1 MDEKVAQLLAGV
13 KEGHICL
20 KIDGERCYLPKLLK
34 WESDLVEG
42 VRALLKRKP
51 LFAAPPA
58 PGELSSEQGE
68 AFVKLLSV
76 PFGLLTGGPG
86 TGKTH
91 TAAAIAA
98 AFLASRGE
106 QARVRL
112 LAPSGK
118 AAARLRE
125 SLIKAGVPESR
136 MRSSTLHEALRL
148 TPDRE
153 GDPVILFEDLILV
166 DECSMIDLRV
176 FARLVLAPSP
186 CSHLLLM
193 GDPDQLPAVE
203 VGSVFGDLVELGNGG
218 HLPFAHLSHCLRAE
232 AKELLELAEAIR
244 EERSDLFAQLIQRHR
259 TPLGFDAPFCEATYE
274 RLWERVAHE
283 FPTCESEWN
292 GCFPFRLLSC
302 LKVGPLGVDRL
313 NQFLAKRFFELTPEG
328 GCCPMPI
335 LATRA
340 LRSYGIASG
349 EEGVLYRT
357 KGGKERVR
365 FHESELLSVS
375 PSCYEIAYALSV
387 HKSQGSE
394 FERLLFL
401 MPKGSELFGK
411 EILYTAV
418 TRAKKSIEID
428 GSLELIAAA
437 LTKRMRRQSGIVE
450 RLSW

>member
-1 MDEKVAQLLAGV
+1 MDEKTAQLLAGV

-42 VRALLKRKP
+42 VRALLKRRA
-51 LFAAPPA
+51 LFAVPPA
-58 PGELSSEQGE
+58 PDSLSLEQKE
-68 AFVKLLSV
+68 AFTKLLSV

-98 AFLASRGE
+98 AFLAASGE
-106 QARVRL
+106 EARVCL

-118 AAARLRE
+118 AASRLRE
-125 SLIKAGVPESR
+125 TLVKAGVPASR
-136 MRSSTLHEALRL
+136 MRCSTLHEALRM

-153 GDPVILFEDLILV
+153 GDPVLLFEDLILV

-176 FARLVLAPSP
+176 FAKLLLSPSP
-186 CSHLLLM
+186 RSHLLLM

-203 VGSVFGDLVELGNGG
+203 VGSLFSDLVELGKLGA
-218 HLPFAHLSHCLRAE
+218 LPLAHLSCCLRAE
-232 AKELLELAEAIR
+232 AKELIELAEAIR
-244 EERSDLFAQLIQRHR
+244 EERSDLFAQLVQRHQ
-259 TPLGFDAPFCEATYE
+259 TPLGFDASFSEATYE
-274 RLWERVAHE
+274 RLWQRVVHE
-283 FPTCESEWN
+283 FPTCESSWD
-292 GCFPFRLLSC
+292 GRFPFRLLSC

-313 NQFLAKRFFELTPEG
+313 NQFLAQRFFELTPEG
-328 GCCPMPI
+328 SCCPMPI

-340 LRSYGIASG
+340 LRPYGIASG
-349 EEGVLYRT
+349 EEGVLYRS

-365 FHESELLSVS
+365 FHEGEFLSVS

-428 GSLELIAAA
+428 GSLELITAA
-437 LTKRMRRQSGIVE
+437 LSKRMRRESGIVE
-450 RLSW
+450 RLS